1 MEEFDKYDLKF
12 KKHINYIFNYKKFY
26 LPISFILPSFLYSPL
41 FRNDFYIVFSFFVSM
56 LIITWNYPYLSKVAY
71 TRPIYYED
79 LIEDNTRV
87 SKKIMY
93 NIELS
98 KKFKNRFIVFQQLIL
113 SFTLAILVEYFL
125 KPHTSVYVSRFPN
138 VVNNLL

>member
-1 MEEFDKYDLKF
+1 
-12 KKHINYIFNYKKFY
+12 
-26 LPISFILPSFLYSPL
+26 
-41 FRNDFYIVFSFFVSM
+41 M
-56 LIITWNYPYLSKVAY
+56 LIVTWNYPYLSKMSY

-79 LIEDNTRV
+79 LVEDNNNRV

-113 SFTLAILVEYFL
+113 SFTLAILVEYFVKYYHFYL
-125 KPHTSVYVSRFPN
+125 ETSSCQSKVS
-138 VVNNLL
+138 